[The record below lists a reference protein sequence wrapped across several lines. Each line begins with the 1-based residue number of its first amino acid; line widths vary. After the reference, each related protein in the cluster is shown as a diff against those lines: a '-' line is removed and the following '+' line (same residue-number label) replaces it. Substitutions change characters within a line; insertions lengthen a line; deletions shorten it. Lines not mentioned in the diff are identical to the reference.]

1 LLQVHPTEPG
11 LWVYAAAWEFEANGN
26 PAAARAL
33 MQQGLRMCR
42 YSERMWLD
50 YFDMVRHRL
59 LSGTWSSVLCGPCM
73 YGVLAGLC
81 ACRFSEKMWL
91 DYFDM
96 VRRVSSCAVNLL
108 SAAPL

>member
-42 YSERMWLD
+42 YSE
-50 YFDMVRHRL
+50 
-59 LSGTWSSVLCGPCM
+59 
-73 YGVLAGLC
+73 
-81 ACRFSEKMWL
+81 KMWL

-96 VRRVSSCAVNLL
+96 VRRVYFLCCYYFVCSALVTGMYDVCINIKCAVLVLSLL
-108 SAAPL
+108 PK